1 MGNGTE
7 LGRVRALGSAHSG
20 AHHWLLQRYT
30 AIGNMFAGLYLLLSL
45 ILTTDFTHKAIHD
58 WLHAPL
64 PALIA
69 GLFLL
74 FGLLAKGD
82 YSFQSVHDWLHSPLP
97 ALMAGLFVIST
108 FWHARLGLQVLAEDY
123 VKDNANKFAVITV
136 LNLSTFAGAAFGLLS
151 VARIALGA

>member
-30 AIGNMFAGLYLLLSL
+30 AIGNMFAGL
-45 ILTTDFTHKAIHD
+45 
-58 WLHAPL
+58 
-64 PALIA
+64 
-69 GLFLL
+69 FLL

-82 YSFQSVHDWLHSPLP
+82 YSFQSVHDWLQSPLP

-123 VKDNANKFAVITV
+123 VTDNANKFAVMAA
-136 LNLSTFAGAAFGLLS
+136 LNLLTFAGAAFGLLS
-151 VARIALGA
+151 VARIALGGA